1 MKTLASSLTEKTD
14 TVAIN
19 QVARNCGRLAIE
31 CSDVS
36 GYVAGVSGRISA
48 NLKTLDTLEQVT
60 SRLLGDQA
68 RVADSTDEAH
78 MLAEQA
84 RDKLEQGREAI
95 EDTIRVFQGLTS
107 LVVQLGDRMAG
118 FAEAMASVRN
128 VSSTI
133 EAIAKK
139 TNMLALNATIEAAR
153 AGEAGRSFA
162 VVAAEVK
169 KLAHD
174 TRVATS
180 EIGATV
186 ASLTREA
193 EASPARSSPASRPAA
208 SPRAPFPASATRS
221 ATSATWCRWSTGRRT
236 ASPSRPASSSRAST
250 A

>member
-1 MKTLASSLTEKTD
+1 LASSLTERAD
-14 TVAIN
+14 SAAIN

-78 MLAEQA
+78 LLAEQA
-84 RDKLEQGREAI
+84 REKLEQGREAI
-95 EDTIRVFQGLTS
+95 EDTIRVFQGLTD

-133 EAIAKK
+133 ETIAKK

-174 TRVATS
+174 TRTATS

-193 EASPARSSPASRPAA
+193 EAVTTRSSRAWRPAA
-208 SPRAPFPASATRS
+208 SPRAPSRASAPPS
-221 ATSATWCRWSTGRRT
+221 ATSATSSPWSTAKPT
-236 ASPSRPASSSRAST
+236 ASPNRRASCSRAST